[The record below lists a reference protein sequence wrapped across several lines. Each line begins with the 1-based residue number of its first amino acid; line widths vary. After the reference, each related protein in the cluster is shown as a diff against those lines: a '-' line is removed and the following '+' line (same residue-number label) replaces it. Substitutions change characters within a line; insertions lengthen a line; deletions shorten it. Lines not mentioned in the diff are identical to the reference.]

1 MSLSKSQHFWML
13 GTKNRLNLV
22 LGLEDFRQKLRAER
36 SERSEQTRAEAKR
49 ISRFF
54 WCRWVGFN
62 WPNTVKI
69 MENT

>member
-1 MSLSKSQHFWML
+1 MSLSKSQPFL
-13 GTKNRLNLV
+13 DGTTNRLNLV

-49 ISRFF
+49 VSRFLL
-54 WCRWVGFN
+54 CRWVGFN
-62 WPNTVKI
+62 WPKNTVKI